1 MNETHF
7 NVNRD
12 NRTIDNYVSLMNE
25 NNDLLV
31 YINLEQNDEIMS
43 KYYSNVLA
51 TSVQKFRK
59 ELNLRPWNKI
69 HIDFITESVVF
80 IDAYNKYSQDIVNIV
95 RNSVSMNSMNMSGSF
110 DETILDYEMGS
121 VQIRIYKKLEE
132 SVLQDCI

>member
-1 MNETHF
+1 MTTGLSF
-7 NVNRD
+7 DANVNKAFINFELSPYNLFSKTEGLQEMNIPFSSLAIAFANIVFPVPGSPYNIIPFGGE
-12 NRTIDNYVSLMNE
+12 NRG
-25 NNDLLV
+25 
-31 YINLEQNDEIMS
+31 
-43 KYYSNVLA
+43 
-51 TSVQKFRK
+51 
-59 ELNLRPWNKI
+59 
-69 HIDFITESVVF
+69 SVVF